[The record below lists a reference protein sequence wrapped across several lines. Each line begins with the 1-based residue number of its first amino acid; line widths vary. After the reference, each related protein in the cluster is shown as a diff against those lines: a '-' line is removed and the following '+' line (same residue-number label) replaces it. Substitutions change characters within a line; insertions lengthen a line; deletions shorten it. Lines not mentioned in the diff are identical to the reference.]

1 MKNLESSPRAPLP
14 NEVAVNSFEEARINF
29 EESDFNEIYSDYLK
43 DRARTQALSEIYDS
57 QSPDS
62 QLGKQAE
69 ALIFSLLN
77 AHPINKHVAFRPTSL
92 YDDYFHGTD
101 LVVVPRNTRNARVQ
115 SVAALDITINQEDI
129 KGSHYRDGDAAA
141 ARPIGLEKKLLR
153 SRRYT
158 DMLAN
163 YDPSKAREMAAW
175 LGSGGLHQPRTNEN
189 RSMFDQAEK
198 LFLMKYYKTPEF
210 DIDPGKPGF
219 VIGGPQTV
227 ISIDTMFINKALQ
240 GNQQVKNII
249 ADLSVL
255 EFIYCIQAEQ
265 EYLDREI
272 QKRKDR
278 NIFFDTHYSKVKAW
292 TNIFDKPDLS
302 QMVNEIVAKNQS
314 SREFREQIIYYGQT
328 FQKVLGR

>member
-1 MKNLESSPRAPLP
+1 MKNPEFSPRPHIS
-14 NEVAVNSFEEARINF
+14 NERLVNGFENARINLN
-29 EESDFNEIYSDYLK
+29 EPAFNQIYSDYEK
-43 DRARTQALSEIYDS
+43 DRERTEAMSLIYGKE
-57 QSPDS
+57 SPDS

-77 AHPINKHVAFRPTSL
+77 VHPINEHLAFRPTSL
-92 YDDYFHGTD
+92 YDDFFKGAD
-101 LVVVPRNTRNARVQ
+101 LLVEPKNASVQ

-129 KGSHYRDGDAAA
+129 KGNHYRGGDAAA
-141 ARPIGLEKKLLR
+141 TRPIGLEKKLLR

-158 DMLAN
+158 DMLAD
-163 YDPSKAREMAAW
+163 YDPSKAREMSAW
-175 LGSGGLHQPRTNEN
+175 LNSGGLQQPRTNGN
-189 RSMFDQAEK
+189 KLMFDQAEK

-240 GNQQVKNII
+240 GNQQAKNII

-292 TNIFDKPDLS
+292 TNIFDKPELS
-302 QMVNEIVAKNQS
+302 QMVNEIVAKNQG